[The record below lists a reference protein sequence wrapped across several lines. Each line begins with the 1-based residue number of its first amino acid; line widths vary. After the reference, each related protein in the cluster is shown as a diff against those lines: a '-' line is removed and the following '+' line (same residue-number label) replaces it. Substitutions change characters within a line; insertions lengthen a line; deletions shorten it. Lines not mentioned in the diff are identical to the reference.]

1 MWGLGQNLDLTQHK
15 LLHDG
20 LLTSK
25 KNPGVQLH
33 GLLFEN
39 IMVLLQ
45 KQDDKYIL
53 KYHTCAVAG
62 GDSGK
67 GSEAR
72 FNPISKT
79 SLILGRI
86 SAVDKNIFFL
96 INQGS
101 SQMMELTAPSSS
113 ECKT

>member
-1 MWGLGQNLDLTQHK
+1 MN
-15 LLHDG
+15 
-20 LLTSK
+20 S
-25 KNPGVQLH
+25 
-33 GLLFEN
+33 
-39 IMVLLQ
+39 IRA
-45 KQDDKYIL
+45 QDDKYIL

-79 SLILGRI
+79 SLILGRN

>member
-1 MWGLGQNLDLTQHK
+1 MSTLELPVQY
-15 LLHDG
+15 LHCFRPPP
-20 LLTSK
+20 L
-25 KNPGVQLH
+25 P
-33 GLLFEN
+33 
-39 IMVLLQ
+39 
-45 KQDDKYIL
+45 QDDKYIL

-79 SLILGRI
+79 SLILGRN

-113 ECKT
+113 ECKTYVCGRHYHIRSTA

>member
-1 MWGLGQNLDLTQHK
+1 MIVFEM
-15 LLHDG
+15 
-20 LLTSK
+20 
-25 KNPGVQLH
+25 PH
-33 GLLFEN
+33 GLFSLYCITCVRRGFL
-39 IMVLLQ
+39 MFRFVSFL
-45 KQDDKYIL
+45 QDDKYIL

-79 SLILGRI
+79 SLILGRN

-113 ECKT
+113 ECKS